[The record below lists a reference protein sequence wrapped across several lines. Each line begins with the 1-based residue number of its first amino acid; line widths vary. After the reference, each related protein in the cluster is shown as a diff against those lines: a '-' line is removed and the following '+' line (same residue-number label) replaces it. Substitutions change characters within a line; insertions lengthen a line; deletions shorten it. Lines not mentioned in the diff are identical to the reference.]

1 MLTFVYK
8 EKGVRLR
15 PMFAVGDNLHNPA
28 GPSHLL
34 GSSAVL
40 TPLHPPLH
48 TTVILVQAAELL
60 NITFLGLQRAMNVK
74 KISSFY

>member
-1 MLTFVYK
+1 
-8 EKGVRLR
+8 
-15 PMFAVGDNLHNPA
+15 MFAVGDNLHNPA

-48 TTVILVQAAELL
+48 TTVILVQAKAELL
-60 NITFLGLQRAMNVK
+60 NITFLNLQRAMNVQ